1 MDWVNDMADLTFI
14 NWSVSDIFEEIKT
27 AYKSRTGED
36 MQIGS
41 TEFAIASVVAYVI
54 GVAKEKFNSM
64 AKQRFLSTA
73 TGEYLDAIAE
83 TLGIFERPKDN
94 KARCTVRLRNLEAA
108 PYSVS
113 KGLEVS
119 DNAGHV
125 FKSMYHVDIDSN
137 GFMDVLFESVTSDTS
152 NNNLPAGAITTIV
165 SPYIDGLT
173 VYSITTTQ
181 GANPQPFPYTDEGDN
196 LFREYIKATYQG
208 VSAAGSFYTYRKLAI
223 ESDPRVKDA
232 YVLKSGDT
240 GFVTG
245 NVKIFWSNAEIGG
258 RTDISATY
266 EKMSINTFMREFIE
280 ESNLKALNDSIV
292 EPSYANAART
302 TNCQYVIFFDNRKY
316 SWGFISEIVEAAKYE
331 YCDYIRNHM
340 GHPFSCVE
348 FFEYIRKQQNGEC
361 IDYIAPMS
369 NSPDFINCQPWQVA
383 VDKEN
388 IQLIDANSIP
398 G

>member
-1 MDWVNDMADLTFI
+1 MADLTFI
-14 NWSVSDIFEEIKT
+14 DWSVSDIFEEIKT
-27 AYKSRTGED
+27 AYKTNSGEN

-41 TEFAIASVVAYVI
+41 SEFAIASVVAYVLGI
-54 GVAKEKFNSM
+54 AKEQFNSM
-64 AKQRFLSTA
+64 AKQRYLSTA
-73 TGEYLDAIAE
+73 NGEYLDAIAE
-83 TLGIFERPKDN
+83 TLGIGSRPKDY
-94 KARCTVRLRNLEAA
+94 KARCTVRIRNLEAA
-108 PYSVS
+108 PFGVQ

-125 FKSMYHVDIDSN
+125 FKSMYYVNIDSN
-137 GFMDVLFESVTSDTS
+137 SFMDVLFESVTSDTS
-152 NNNLPAGAITTIV
+152 NNNLPVGAITTIV
-165 SPYIDGLT
+165 DPIEELT
-173 VYSITTTQ
+173 VYSITITQ
-181 GANPQPFPYTDEGDN
+181 GANPEPFPYTDEGDN
-196 LFREYIKATYQG
+196 LFREYIKETYQG

-245 NVKIFWSNAEIGG
+245 SVKIYWSNAEIGG
-258 RTDISATY
+258 RVDDSAYY
-266 EKMSINTFMREFIE
+266 EKMNVNTYMRVFIE
-280 ESNLKALNDSIV
+280 ESNLKALNDIIAQ
-292 EPSYANAART
+292 PAYADAART
-302 TNCQYVIFFDNRKY
+302 TNCQYAIYYDERKY
-316 SWGFISEIVEAAKYE
+316 SWDFISGIVEAAKDE

-340 GHPFSCVE
+340 GQPFSCVE

-369 NSPDFINCQPWQVA
+369 NSPDFINCHPWQVA

-388 IQLIDANSIP
+388 IQLIDANAIP